1 VFRKIFSQ
9 SKKEKAVIEKIDA
22 HLHLLITAC
31 EGFQEGLE
39 NGNKKQVRQV
49 FHLEREA
56 DVVRREI
63 IRAVYEGAFLPYL
76 RPNLCR
82 FVEIVDR
89 VFDEIEDAANHYL
102 EREIPSELLDFS
114 IRVAF
119 YNLRICE
126 MLQICFKALIH
137 GEKLR
142 EKTLA
147 VRIYEKKIDDIKFD
161 MRRILWQLPVKDFWE
176 GRILAEFVDG
186 LTTISDVVEDASD
199 YLHIINVSMK

>member
-1 VFRKIFSQ
+1 VFRKIFSHG
-9 SKKEKAVIEKIDA
+9 KKEQLVIEKIDA
-22 HLHLLITAC
+22 HLGLLIAAC
-31 EGFQEGLE
+31 EGFHEGLE
-39 NGNKKQVRQV
+39 NGNQKRIRQV

-89 VFDEIEDAANHYL
+89 VFDEIEEAANHWFV
-102 EREIPSELLDFS
+102 REIPLDLRRYS

-126 MLQICFKALIH
+126 MLRICFKDLIH
-137 GEKLR
+137 GDDLR

-147 VRIYEKKIDDIKFD
+147 VRIYEKKIDDLKFE

-186 LTTISDVVEDASD
+186 LTAISDVVEDASD

>member
-1 VFRKIFSQ
+1 VFRKFFSQ
-9 SKKEKAVIEKIDA
+9 SKKEQAVIEKIDA
-22 HLHLLITAC
+22 HLRLLITAC
-31 EGFQEGLE
+31 EGFHEGLE
-39 NGNKKQVRQV
+39 IGSKKRIRQV

-89 VFDEIEDAANHYL
+89 VFDGIEDAANHYL
-102 EREIPSELLDFS
+102 EKEIPNELREFS

-126 MLQICFKALIH
+126 MLQICFKALVR
-137 GEKLR
+137 GDELR

-186 LTTISDVVEDASD
+186 LTAISDVVEDASD

>member
-1 VFRKIFSQ
+1 VFRKFFSQ
-9 SKKEKAVIEKIDA
+9 SKKEQAVIEQIDA
-22 HLHLLITAC
+22 HLRLLINAC
-31 EGFQEGLE
+31 KGFHEGLE
-39 NGNKKQVRQV
+39 NGNKKRIRQV

-102 EREIPSELLDFS
+102 EREIPHELREFS

-126 MLQICFKALIH
+126 MLQVCFKTLIQ
-137 GEKLR
+137 GGDLR

-147 VRIYEKKIDDIKFD
+147 VRIYEKKIDDIKYE
-161 MRRILWQLPVKDFWE
+161 MRRILWGLPVKDFWE
-176 GRILAEFVDG
+176 GRILAEFFDG

>member
-1 VFRKIFSQ
+1 MFRKIFSQ

-22 HLHLLITAC
+22 HLRLLIAAC

-56 DVVRREI
+56 DVVRQEI

-89 VFDEIEDAANHYL
+89 EDDL
-102 EREIPSELLDFS
+102 EVPPPHE
-114 IRVAF
+114 
-119 YNLRICE
+119 
-126 MLQICFKALIH
+126 
-137 GEKLR
+137 
-142 EKTLA
+142 
-147 VRIYEKKIDDIKFD
+147 
-161 MRRILWQLPVKDFWE
+161 
-176 GRILAEFVDG
+176 VDG
-186 LTTISDVVEDASD
+186 FFAPPCNGNLEPLCGEEGGAALPEGVFIIHDEDGNGLSDFPG
-199 YLHIINVSMK
+199 YHRRHGGC